1 MDAGCGLLFNNDNI
15 NIENRL
21 SDTRETSYKVSSY
34 KSEDYSNSWEDERES
49 IISELKSYRKEI
61 FQRFMNDCNF
71 HDNFFYEMCYR
82 THICT
87 IYTTKPGLWIGKNGN
102 NIKVLTEI
110 LSSDSIHWDV
120 KIKEIKG
127 TYLSL

>member
-1 MDAGCGLLFNNDNI
+1 MDAGGGLLFNDDNI
-15 NIENRL
+15 DIENRL

-61 FQRFMNDCNF
+61 FKRFMNDCNF

-82 THICT
+82 THTCT

-102 NIKVLTEI
+102 NIKALTEI
-110 LSSDSIHWDV
+110 LSNDGMHWDV
-120 KIKEIKG
+120 KLKEIKG